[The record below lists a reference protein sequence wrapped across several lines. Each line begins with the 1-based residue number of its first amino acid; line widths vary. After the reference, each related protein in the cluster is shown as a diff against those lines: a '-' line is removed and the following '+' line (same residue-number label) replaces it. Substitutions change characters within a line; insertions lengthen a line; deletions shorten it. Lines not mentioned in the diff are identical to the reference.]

1 MSTQKIIDFNLDNK
15 NKVVSL
21 TLERGE
27 SAKFYMFGKDVY
39 SSVSDGITKKVL
51 KEVKQDCLLLF
62 YGEINEEKW
71 EELEQLLKQ
80 D

>member
-62 YGEINEEKW
+62 YGEITEEEFIKKW
-71 EELEQLLKQ
+71 VLKN
-80 D
+80 